1 MTAVLRGRAWRF
13 GDNVDT
19 DQIIPAKYAIF
30 SLDEK
35 KLGEHAMEGV
45 PGNEG
50 WSQRVAPGD
59 IVVGGSN
66 FGIRSHRGEKIQK
79 IKKCQRPP
87 RLASASIGFNQ
98 GYRAVRPR
106 ISSMIAVLASA

>member
-1 MTAVLRGRAWRF
+1 MCCLSSISIRQHHELRSWGKLRLRA
-13 GDNVDT
+13 
-19 DQIIPAKYAIF
+19 
-30 SLDEK
+30 
-35 KLGEHAMEGV
+35 
-45 PGNEG
+45 
-50 WSQRVAPGD
+50 
-59 IVVGGSN
+59 SN